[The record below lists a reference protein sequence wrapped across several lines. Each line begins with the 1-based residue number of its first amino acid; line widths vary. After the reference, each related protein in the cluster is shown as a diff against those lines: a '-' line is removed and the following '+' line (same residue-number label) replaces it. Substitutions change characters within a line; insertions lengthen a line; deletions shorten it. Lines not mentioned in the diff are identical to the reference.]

1 MNCKIIY
8 FNTVSENDG
17 NLTFIEEHET
27 IPFAIKR
34 VFQIYGIP
42 TQNIARANH
51 ASSNT
56 FFVLQIIVGQVS
68 VEIDDGTEK
77 HLHKLNKIDEALLV
91 PPLTWMKTMCFSQ
104 DAILQVYASESYQNC
119 KYIEDYTEFKERI
132 HKNEENYSCW
142 GK

>member
-17 NLTFIEEHET
+17 NLTFIEEYKN

-34 VFQIYGIP
+34 IFQIYGIP
-42 TQNIARANH
+42 TQNTIRANH

-56 FFVLQIIVGQVS
+56 FFVLQIVVGQVS
-68 VEIDDGTEK
+68 VELDDGTEK
-77 HLHKLNKIDEALLV
+77 YLYKLNKIDQALLV
-91 PPLTWMKTMCFSQ
+91 PPLTWMKTMHFSQ

-119 KYIEDYTEFKERI
+119 QYVGDYTEFMERI
-132 HKNEENYSCW
+132 HKNEKNCGCW